1 MFEFFFVKRYSVDVK
16 KSSHKSVS
24 IPLTNIRNRNSW
36 VESLP
41 LPNMR
46 NIKSWIESKSIT
58 IWKWTFPY

>member
-16 KSSHKSVS
+16 KSAHKSV
-24 IPLTNIRNRNSW
+24 TNIRNRNSW